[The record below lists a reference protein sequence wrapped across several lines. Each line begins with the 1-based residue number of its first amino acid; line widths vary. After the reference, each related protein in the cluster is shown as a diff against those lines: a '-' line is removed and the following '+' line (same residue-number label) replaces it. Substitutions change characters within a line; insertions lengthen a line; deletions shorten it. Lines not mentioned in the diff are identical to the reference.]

1 MNIISL
7 SGEDV
12 RLFSPSNKLIIFDI
26 LYVEDIKEKKISFDK
41 LRPIKQIESEVF
53 EWSDG
58 MLLGEYNISD
68 KCKSL
73 NISLKDIKYYTE
85 NINVPSNNV
94 FGTDTGVIVI
104 IDWSSINIFLNLFDY
119 DDFIEI
125 ITDRNEVKR
134 YIKQISDM
142 IGSSFSIISTQGVDK
157 GNDFIG
163 SGRYYIEHE
172 CFL

>member
-7 SGEDV
+7 SGEDIS
-12 RLFSPSNKLIIFDI
+12 LFSPSSKLIVFDI
-26 LYVEDIKEKKISFDK
+26 LYVEDMKEKKISFDK

-73 NISLKDIKYYTE
+73 TISLKDIKDYTE
-85 NINVPSNNV
+85 NINVPSDSV

-104 IDWSSINIFLNLFDY
+104 IDWSSIDVFLNLFDY

-125 ITDRNEVKR
+125 ITDRNEVER
-134 YIKQISDM
+134 YIQKISDM

-163 SGRYYIEHE
+163 SGRYYIEHK
-172 CFL
+172 CFI